1 MLKGN
6 VSCTLLAFEAKV
18 GKNMAEPKK
27 KLRFSFKVG
36 ICLLLICAVIFVP
49 WAYTQRKK
57 AYTKA
62 DECLVRRR
70 DKIKSYSAAQQE
82 EIERAY
88 EDMRWTALEDYA
100 FQQYLDGVEG
110 YSIDSSGGYI
120 FHIENQEGGSE
131 EYTISRDGDAF
142 SAVEDIEGGADQTHS
157 TELDEPEA
165 YYDDDGVLRYFDGEE
180 VPSFLYLDDEGHLM
194 LDEACILS
202 LADDTSDDIFYYGFT
217 YIDEDG
223 DTCQVKDLDPKGYRF
238 QETMVYD
245 EALDTFLVNPPE
257 PKNEMSR
264 ENQTLMK
271 AVNEIELKSETIGS
285 SHGYRYAVF
294 FVQGLAYVEYP
305 DAQTDETYVRI
316 LDLTDTDQ
324 AISEIKSPDGSMN
337 YRILHV
343 VIFEDMAPYL
353 RAWRLDMLKHGCMLL
368 LLCAIVVLSLFLY
381 EKRTEALERLDQ
393 AEEESLKE
401 TEESVEDSPEV
412 PYEESVS
419 KETARV
425 LIAQIRLAEQSMG
438 PNPYLD
444 KLRDDIHDRSGKRD
458 EEQEQ

>member
-1 MLKGN
+1 M
-6 VSCTLLAFEAKV
+6 AFEAKV
-18 GKNMAEPKK
+18 GKNMTEPKK
-27 KLRFSFKVG
+27 KLRFSFKAG
-36 ICLLLICAVIFVP
+36 ICLLLICAVIFIP

-88 EDMRWTALEDYA
+88 EDMRWAALDNYA
-100 FQQYLDGVEG
+100 FQHYLDGVEG
-110 YSIDSSGGYI
+110 YTIDSSGDYI
-120 FHIENQEGGSE
+120 FHIENQEGGSV
-131 EYTISRDGDAF
+131 EYTIRRDGDAF
-142 SAVEDIEGGADQTHS
+142 SAVEDIESGADQTNS

-165 YYDDDGVLRYFDGEE
+165 YYDDKGVLRFNDGEE

-194 LDEACILS
+194 FDEAYTLS
-202 LADDTSDDIFYYGFT
+202 LADDPSDDIYLYGYT
-217 YIDEDG
+217 YTDEDG
-223 DTCQVKDLDPKGYRF
+223 DTCRVVDLDPQGYRF

-245 EALDTFLVNPPE
+245 EALDTFLASPPE

-264 ENQTLMK
+264 ENETLMK
-271 AVNEIELKSETIGS
+271 AVNEIELKSESMGS

-305 DAQTDETYVRI
+305 DAQTNETYVRI
-316 LDLTDTDQ
+316 LDITDTDQ
-324 AISEIKSPDGSMN
+324 AISEIKSPDGSMS

-353 RAWRLDMLKHGCMLL
+353 RAWRLDMLKHGGMLL
-368 LLCAIVVLSLFLY
+368 LLWAIVVLSLFLY
-381 EKRTEALERLDQ
+381 EKRTEALERLDH
-393 AEEESLKE
+393 AEEEPLKE
-401 TEESVEDSPEV
+401 TEEAVEDSPEV

-425 LIAQIRLAEQSMG
+425 LIAQISLAEQSMG

-444 KLRDDIHDRSGKRD
+444 KLRDDIHERSGKKD

>member
-1 MLKGN
+1 M
-6 VSCTLLAFEAKV
+6 T
-18 GKNMAEPKK
+18 EPKK
-27 KLRFSFKVG
+27 KLRFSFKAG
-36 ICLLLICAVIFVP
+36 ICLLLICAVIFIP

-62 DECLVRRR
+62 DECLVRRK

-100 FQQYLDGVEG
+100 FQQHLDGVEG
-110 YSIDSSGGYI
+110 YTIDSSGGYI
-120 FHIENQEGGSE
+120 LHIENQEGGSE
-131 EYTISRDGDAF
+131 EYTIRRDGDAF
-142 SAVEDIEGGADQTHS
+142 SAVEDIEGGVDQTHS

-165 YYDDDGVLRYFDGEE
+165 YYDDDGVLRYFDGED

-194 LDEACILS
+194 LDEAYILS
-202 LADDTSDDIFYYGFT
+202 LADDPSDDIYFYDYT
-217 YIDEDG
+217 YVDEDG
-223 DTCQVKDLDPKGYRF
+223 DSCQVVDLDPQGYRF

-257 PKNEMSR
+257 PENEMSR
-264 ENQTLMK
+264 ENETLMK
-271 AVNEIELKSETIGS
+271 AVNEIELKSESMGS

-305 DAQTDETYVRI
+305 NAQTDETYVRI
-316 LDLTDTDQ
+316 LDITDTDQ
-324 AISEIKSPDGSMN
+324 AISEIKSPDGSMS

-353 RAWRLDMLKHGCMLL
+353 RAWRLDMLKHGGMLL

-381 EKRTEALERLDQ
+381 EKRTEAYERQKQL
-393 AEEESLKE
+393 AEEPVAE
-401 TEESVEDSPEV
+401 TENEIETSLEV

-419 KETARV
+419 AETARV
-425 LIAQIRLAEQSMG
+425 LIAQISLAEQSMG
-438 PNPYLD
+438 PNPFLD
-444 KLRDDIHDRSGKRD
+444 KLRDDINERSNKKG
-458 EEQEQ
+458 EEQKQ

>member
-1 MLKGN
+1 
-6 VSCTLLAFEAKV
+6 
-18 GKNMAEPKK
+18 MAILKK
-27 KLRFSFKVG
+27 KLRFSFKAG
-36 ICLLLICAVIFVP
+36 ICLLLICAVIFIP

-62 DECLVRRR
+62 DECLVRRK

-120 FHIENQEGGSE
+120 LHIENQAGGSE
-131 EYTISRDGDAF
+131 EYTIRRDGDAF

-157 TELDEPEA
+157 TKLDEPEA
-165 YYDDDGVLRYFDGEE
+165 YYDDKGVLRFNDGEE

-194 LDEACILS
+194 FDEAYTLS
-202 LADDTSDDIFYYGFT
+202 IADDTSDDIYYYDYT
-217 YIDEDG
+217 YVDEDG
-223 DTCQVKDLDPKGYRF
+223 DACQVVDLDPQGYRF

-271 AVNEIELKSETIGS
+271 AVNEIELKSESMGS

-305 DAQTDETYVRI
+305 DAQTNETYVRI
-316 LDLTDTDQ
+316 LDTTDTDQ
-324 AISEIKSPDGSMN
+324 AISEIKSPDGSMS

-353 RAWRLDMLKHGCMLL
+353 RAWRLDMLKHGGMLL
-368 LLCAIVVLSLFLY
+368 LLWAIVVLSLFLY
-381 EKRTEALERLDQ
+381 EKRTEAYERQKQL
-393 AEEESLKE
+393 AEESEAE
-401 TEESVEDSPEV
+401 TENEIETSLEV

-419 KETARV
+419 AETARV
-425 LIAQIRLAEQSMG
+425 LIAQINLAEQSMG
-438 PNPYLD
+438 PNPFLD
-444 KLRDDIHDRSGKRD
+444 KLRDDINERSNKKG
-458 EEQEQ
+458 EEQKQ

>member
-1 MLKGN
+1 M
-6 VSCTLLAFEAKV
+6 T
-18 GKNMAEPKK
+18 EPKK
-27 KLRFSFKVG
+27 KLRFSFKAG
-36 ICLLLICAVIFVP
+36 ICLLLICAVIFIP

-62 DECLVRRR
+62 DECLVRRK

-88 EDMRWTALEDYA
+88 EDMRWTAREDYA
-100 FQQYLDGVEG
+100 FQQHLDGVEG
-110 YSIDSSGGYI
+110 YTIDSSGGYI
-120 FHIENQEGGSE
+120 LHIENQEGGSE
-131 EYTISRDGDAF
+131 EYTIRRDGDAF
-142 SAVEDIEGGADQTHS
+142 SAVEDIEGGVDQTHS

-194 LDEACILS
+194 LDEAYILS
-202 LADDTSDDIFYYGFT
+202 LADDPSDDIYFYDYT
-217 YIDEDG
+217 YVDEDG
-223 DTCQVKDLDPKGYRF
+223 DSCQVVDLDPQGYRF

-257 PKNEMSR
+257 PENEMSR
-264 ENQTLMK
+264 ENETLMK
-271 AVNEIELKSETIGS
+271 AVNEIELKSESMGS

-305 DAQTDETYVRI
+305 NAQTDETYVRI
-316 LDLTDTDQ
+316 LDITDTDQ
-324 AISEIKSPDGSMN
+324 AISEIKSPDGSMS

-353 RAWRLDMLKHGCMLL
+353 RAWRLDMLKHGGMLL

-381 EKRTEALERLDQ
+381 EKRTEAYERQKQL
-393 AEEESLKE
+393 AEEPVAE
-401 TEESVEDSPEV
+401 TENEIETSLEV

-419 KETARV
+419 AETARV
-425 LIAQIRLAEQSMG
+425 LIAQISLAEQSMG
-438 PNPYLD
+438 PNPFLD
-444 KLRDDIHDRSGKRD
+444 KLRDDINERSNKKG
-458 EEQEQ
+458 EEQKQ